1 MTRRDFVLG
10 AAATAVSLRAATQ
23 PAPALCIFSKHLP
36 DLGYDE
42 LGKVSREMGFDGVDL
57 TVRKGGHVLPAQ
69 AADLPRAVEA
79 IRAHK
84 VAVPMITTEI
94 LDAAAAE
101 TRPILTAA
109 ARSGVKLWKP
119 GYWRFTD
126 QEDPAVTLGRVK
138 GAMAKLGALSH
149 ELGLTAGFHNHSGNY
164 VGASG
169 TWDVREILAGIDARD
184 AGAYFDVCH
193 ATAEGGVYGW
203 QLGMRLL
210 GPRIKMVAL
219 KDFYWAKNKM
229 TMCPMGEGVVDWQ
242 KYFAALRG
250 DGFSGPVSL
259 HMEYKVADER
269 AAIARDAEFARKHM
283 KKAWPQMDADK
294 R

>member
-1 MTRRDFVLG
+1 MKRRDFVLG
-10 AAATAVSLRAATQ
+10 VAATAAATLRGATQ
-23 PAPALCIFSKHLP
+23 ITPPLCIFSKHLP
-36 DLGYDE
+36 ELGYNE

-69 AADLPRAVEA
+69 AAADLPRAVEA
-79 IRAHK
+79 IRANK
-84 VAVPMITTEI
+84 VSVPMITTEI

-138 GAMAKLGALSH
+138 RAMAELATLSR
-149 ELGLTAGFHNHSGNY
+149 ELGVTAGFHNHSGNY
-164 VGASG
+164 VGAAG
-169 TWDVREILAGIDARD
+169 TWDVREILAEIDTGD

-242 KYFAALRG
+242 KYFAALARI
-250 DGFSGPVSL
+250 GFSGPISL
-259 HMEYKVADER
+259 HMEYKTTDER
-269 AAIARDAEFARKHM
+269 AAILRDAEFARKQIRM
-283 KKAWPQMDADK
+283 AWS
-294 R
+294 

>member
-1 MTRRDFVLG
+1 MRRRDFVLG
-10 AAATAVSLRAATQ
+10 AAAAAATLHGATQ
-23 PAPALCIFSKHLP
+23 VTPPLCIFSKHLP
-36 DLGYDE
+36 ELGYDE

-69 AADLPRAVEA
+69 AAADLPRAVEA

-84 VAVPMITTEI
+84 VSVPMITTEI

-101 TRPILTAA
+101 TRPILAA
-109 ARSGVKLWKP
+109 AAGSGVKLWKP
-119 GYWRFTD
+119 GYWRYTE
-126 QEDPAVTLGRVK
+126 QEDPAVTLARVK
-138 GAMAKLGALSH
+138 SAMAKLGALNR

-164 VGASG
+164 VGAAG

-184 AGAYFDVCH
+184 AAAYFDVCH

-250 DGFSGPVSL
+250 AGFLGPVSL

-269 AAIARDAEFARKHM
+269 AAIAKDADFARRAIA
-283 KKAWPQMDADK
+283 KAWA
-294 R
+294 

>member
-1 MTRRDFVLG
+1 VRRRDFVLG
-10 AAATAVSLRAATQ
+10 VAAAAAVRAATQ

-36 DLGYDE
+36 ELGYDE
-42 LGKVSREMGFDGVDL
+42 LGRVSREMGFDGVDL

-69 AADLPRAVEA
+69 AAADLPRAVEA
-79 IRAHK
+79 IRGHK
-84 VAVPMITTEI
+84 VSVPMITTEI

-101 TRPILTAA
+101 TRPILAA
-109 ARSGVKLWKP
+109 AAGSGVKFWKP
-119 GYWRFTD
+119 GYWRYTE
-126 QEDPAVTLGRVK
+126 QEDPAVTLARVK
-138 GAMAKLGALSH
+138 SAMAKLGALSR

-164 VGASG
+164 VGAAG

-184 AGAYFDVCH
+184 AAAYFDVCH

-242 KYFAALRG
+242 KYFAALRSA
-250 DGFSGPVSL
+250 GFHGPVSL

-269 AAIARDAEFARKHM
+269 AAIAKDAEFARKQM
-283 KKAWPQMDADK
+283 TKAYG
-294 R
+294 